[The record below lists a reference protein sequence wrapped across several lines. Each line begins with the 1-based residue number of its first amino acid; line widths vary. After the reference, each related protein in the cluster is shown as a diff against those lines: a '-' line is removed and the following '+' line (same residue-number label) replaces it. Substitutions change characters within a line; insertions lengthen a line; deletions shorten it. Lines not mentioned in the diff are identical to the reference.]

1 VKVIIF
7 DFDGTIANSFQLI
20 AEISHE
26 LANRPGVVSDEEMS
40 RMRTLSLVQVAREFN
55 IPKWKWPYMVRR
67 GKQLMTKRLAQVEP
81 FAGLPE
87 TLQALHNDQYI
98 LAIVSSNS
106 KKNIERF
113 LVQHGIGNNFDQ
125 IYGSVGL
132 YGKSRMLRKI
142 LRHNRIIA
150 SEAMYIGD
158 ETRDVEAAKHVNMPC
173 IAVGWGFNTPEMLAA
188 HAPTIVVRQ
197 PKQLLSVIEEWNQ
210 T

>member
-1 VKVIIF
+1 MKVIIF

-26 LANRPGVVSDEEMS
+26 LAKRPGLVSDAEMS
-40 RMRTLSLVQVAREFN
+40 QMRTLSLVQVARNFN
-55 IPKWKWPYMVRR
+55 IPKWKWPYMIHR
-67 GKQLMTKRLAQVEP
+67 GKYLMTKRINQVEP
-81 FAGLPE
+81 FPGIAEILQ
-87 TLQALHNDQYI
+87 TLYNERYVLV
-98 LAIVSSNS
+98 IVSSNS

-125 IYGSVGL
+125 IYGGVGL
-132 YGKSRMLRKI
+132 YGKARVLRKI
-142 LRHNRIIA
+142 LRRNNIA
-150 SEAMYIGD
+150 ATEAMYIGD
-158 ETRDVEAAKHVNMPC
+158 EIRDVEAAKQVNMPC

-210 T
+210 V